1 MKKKIKKS
9 FSCMTSG
16 RRGGERWEDVQWV
29 VVDDGMKKR
38 ERERTKKKDKKKLS
52 KFWPPR
58 VDKMLIT
65 CP

>member
-1 MKKKIKKS
+1 M
-9 FSCMTSG
+9 
-16 RRGGERWEDVQWV
+16 
-29 VVDDGMKKR
+29 DDGKVDERMKR
-38 ERERTKKKDKKKLS
+38 EREKERTKKKEKKKLS